1 VRSDQIMNQNGR
13 LAKGRN
19 TMGASMHD
27 DGFAGRTVLV
37 FGAAG
42 ALGAGVAAAFAETG
56 ASVTGVDRVVPEGD
70 RRLAGVSYEAA
81 DVADD
86 TEVAAV
92 FDAGAAPWAVVNTVG
107 GFAPQR
113 PLAELNPAELTGQLT
128 LNLVTAALI
137 TKHALRGMQ
146 AAGAGRVV
154 HTASR
159 AAVVSKGSGFAYS
172 VSKLGVLHLV
182 SMAADEVR
190 GTGVTVNCVVPS
202 IIDTPANRAAIPN
215 ADYDAWP
222 KIPDIA
228 RTYLYLAA
236 PSSGLVNGAAVPV

>member
-1 VRSDQIMNQNGR
+1 
-13 LAKGRN
+13 
-19 TMGASMHD
+19 MHD

-159 AAVVSKGSGFAYS
+159 AAMVTKGSGFAYS